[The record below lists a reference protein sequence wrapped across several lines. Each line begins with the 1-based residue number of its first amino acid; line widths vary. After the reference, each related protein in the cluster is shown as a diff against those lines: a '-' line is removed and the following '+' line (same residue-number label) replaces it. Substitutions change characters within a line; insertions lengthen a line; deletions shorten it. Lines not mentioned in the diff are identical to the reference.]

1 MSLQYMQNSRHR
13 NKLLTLT
20 WQIPL
25 FFVTSRPLT
34 NYTTMTLSVLG
45 LIAGMVLVILGADW
59 LTKGASALARRFNI
73 SELVIGL
80 TIVALGT
87 SLPELVIS
95 TGAAIKGSSGI
106 ALGNII
112 GSNIFN
118 GMLILGVT
126 ALIAPIRFNARML
139 SRELPFN
146 LLASIVLLLLSGSM
160 LVGGAPGEEITRY
173 GGLLLLCF
181 LAIFIRYTFSIPA
194 DENSGEEVQENIGT
208 GKIVLYIVAGLAAL
222 ISGGNLFVD
231 GATAVAQ
238 AIGLSE
244 AVIGITI
251 VSAGS
256 SLPELAV
263 SVNAARKGNVG
274 IALGNVLGSS
284 ILNIFFI
291 LGVAA
296 TISPISLD
304 GFSWVDYY
312 VLVASSLLIYIVSRF
327 GGKAVINRFEGAILV
342 AGYIAY
348 TVYLISVS

>member
-1 MSLQYMQNSRHR
+1 MILPIAY
-13 NKLLTLT
+13 
-20 WQIPL
+20 
-25 FFVTSRPLT
+25 FV
-34 NYTTMTLSVLG
+34 
-45 LIAGMVLVILGADW
+45 AGIVLVILGADW

-80 TIVALGT
+80 TIVAIGT

-95 TGAAIKGSSGI
+95 TGAAIKGSSGV

-118 GMLILGVT
+118 GLLILGVA
-126 ALIAPIRFNARML
+126 ALIAPIRFNRKML

-146 LLASIVLLLLSGSM
+146 LLASVVLLLVSGSM
-160 LVGGAPGEEITRY
+160 LEGGAPGEMITRY

-181 LAIFIRYTFSIPA
+181 FAVFLRYTFSIEGDGNETAEKPM
-194 DENSGEEVQENIGT
+194 T
-208 GKIVLYIVAGLAAL
+208 MKKVLLLLVCGLAAL
-222 ISGGNLFVD
+222 IFGGNLFVD
-231 GATAVAQ
+231 GATEVAR
-238 AIGLSE
+238 ALGLSE

-274 IALGNVLGSS
+274 IALGNVLGSN

-291 LGVAA
+291 LGVSAVI
-296 TISPISLD
+296 TPVSLD
-304 GFSWVDYY
+304 GFSYVDYY
-312 VLVASSLLIYIVSRF
+312 VLLGSSLLIYAVSRF
-327 GGKAVINRFEGAILV
+327 GGGKAHITRFEGAVLV
-342 AGYIAY
+342 AAYVAY
-348 TVYLISVS
+348 TTYLIMCS